1 MYQFLLGVHIIEV
14 MLLFFFKGA
23 SSMSQW
29 VRNLSANAGD
39 MRDVGSIPRLGR
51 SPGEENS
58 NPLQY
63 SWLKNPMARGTW
75 QAIVQRV
82 T

>member
-1 MYQFLLGVHIIEV
+1 MYQFLLGIHIIEV
-14 MLLFFFKGA
+14 MLLFFLNGA
-23 SSMSQW
+23 SSVSQW
-29 VRNLSANAGD
+29 VRNLSANVGD
-39 MRDVGSIPRLGR
+39 MRDVGSIPGLGR

-63 SWLKNPMARGTW
+63 SWLKNPVARETW
-75 QAIVQRV
+75 QATVQRV